1 MTPPSLGDIGRA
13 GAVRALKTMGAT
25 FTVRYN
31 FTTQVGCFWDFLGEG
46 GGNKL
51 GLVWG
56 GIGFVMFRRAGAFVP
71 TSLL

>member
-31 FTTQVGCFWDFLGEG
+31 FTTQVFALDR
-46 GGNKL
+46 N
-51 GLVWG
+51 
-56 GIGFVMFRRAGAFVP
+56 RRQDWEA
-71 TSLL
+71 SLAEEYGSTAERSVV